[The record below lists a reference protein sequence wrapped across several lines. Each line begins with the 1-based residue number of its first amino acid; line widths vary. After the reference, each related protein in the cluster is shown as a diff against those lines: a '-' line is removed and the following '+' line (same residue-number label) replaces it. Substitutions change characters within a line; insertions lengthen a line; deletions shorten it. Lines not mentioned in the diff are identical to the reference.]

1 MSEKL
6 YFVGLTSVSEFLLS
20 HEKDQPLFY
29 SIGRQEIG
37 GIHGI
42 IREKWTFCLSNIQNG
57 ICRYYLQTIGY
68 TDKINGEPF
77 NRETFDSCRSRAENL
92 REQIKSLKS
101 KYNLMQGSVSF
112 PKDLILLEGSEI
124 EYDAES
130 NSFLFDNQNNTANAP
145 QPVNCVGR
153 DCSAVAL
160 IKLA

>member
-6 YFVGLTSVSEFLLS
+6 YFVGLTSVSEFLNS
-20 HEKDQPLFY
+20 HEKDTPLFY

-42 IREKWTFCLSNIQNG
+42 IREKWTVCLSDLSTG
-57 ICRYYLQTIGY
+57 VCRYYLQTIGF

-77 NRETFDSCRSRAENL
+77 NRKIFDSCRSRAENL

-101 KYNLMQGSVSF
+101 KHNLVQGGVSF
-112 PKDLILLEGSEI
+112 PKDLILIEGSKI

-130 NSFLFDNQNNTANAP
+130 NRFLFD
-145 QPVNCVGR
+145 R
-153 DCSAVAL
+153 
-160 IKLA
+160 